1 MIPFDPVSL
10 EIIWSRLLTITEE
23 MWTTTLRTAVSTII
37 GVAND
42 FSCEILD
49 AEGRSITHAYRSM
62 PVFNMVMPN
71 VLKHLLKK
79 FPRQRMQPGDIF
91 LTNDPWLC
99 AGHTPDIA
107 IVTPIFS
114 GRRVIGFVGN
124 IANTS
129 DIGGALDLRNVR
141 DAYEEGILFP
151 LCYLYRAGEP
161 NQLVFELFEK
171 NVRIPEM
178 VLADIEAQVASN
190 EVGVQRTLALLEE
203 YGLEDLASL
212 SQEVRWRSEQAMRR
226 AIRDLPDGVYSNE
239 VYTDGLGTPLKLAAT
254 ITISGDRIHVDYTGT
269 APQVDRGGLNCTLP
283 YTTGHTLFPLKCLL
297 TPTVPSNEGD
307 FASISLYAPEGSIL
321 NCTFPASV
329 GLRVNTGWYLH
340 ELIFGA
346 LAEILPDRVQAGNG
360 LMSSLRAYGIDPT
373 GRPYNAHLFAGGG
386 RGAGGGKDGVSGNM
400 FPSSAANVPVEVFEL
415 NAPVLVT
422 EKEFIP
428 DSAGAG
434 ALRGRPGQRVSF
446 AKLPSYPLPVNIYF
460 HPARLYTPAK
470 GLFGGHDAP
479 PSRLI
484 FHDEVI
490 TDDPVAFTAG
500 TVALEK
506 PDDLLTYEISGGAG
520 MGDPRQRPR
529 QLVEQDVRDGLV
541 SAEQAA
547 MVYGHLG
554 QHLSDTAS
562 P

>member
-1 MIPFDPVSL
+1 MTPFDPVTL

-49 AEGRSITHAYRSM
+49 AEGRSMTHAYRSM

-71 VLKHLLKK
+71 VLQHLLKK
-79 FPRQRMQPGDIF
+79 FPPQRMQPGDIF

-114 GRRVIGFVGN
+114 GGRVIGFVGN

-129 DIGGALDLRNVR
+129 DIGGCLDLRKVR
-141 DAYEEGILFP
+141 DSYEEGILFP

-171 NVRIPEM
+171 NVRIPAM

-190 EVGVQRTLALLEE
+190 EVGVQRVLALLAE
-203 YGLEDLASL
+203 YGLEDLADL
-212 SQEVRWRSEQAMRR
+212 SQEIRGRSEQAMRR
-226 AIRDLPDGVYSNE
+226 AILDLPDGVYRNE
-239 VYTDGLGTPLKLAAT
+239 VHTDGLGTPLKLATT
-254 ITISGDRIHVDYTGT
+254 ITIRGDHIHVDYTGT
-269 APQVDRGGLNCTLP
+269 APQAERGGLNCTLP

-297 TPTVPSNEGD
+297 TPTIPSNEGD
-307 FASISLYAPEGSIL
+307 FAPISLHAPERSIL
-321 NCTFPASV
+321 NCKFPASV

-346 LAEILPDRVQAGNG
+346 LGEVLPDRVQAGNG
-360 LMSSLRAYGIDPT
+360 LMSSLRAYGIDPA

-386 RGAGGGKDGVSGNM
+386 RGAGGGHDGISANM

-422 EKEFIP
+422 EKELMP
-428 DSAGAG
+428 DAAGAG
-434 ALRGRPGQRVSF
+434 RLHGWPGQRLSL
-446 AKLPSYPLPVNIYF
+446 AKLPTYPLPVSVF
-460 HPARLYTPAK
+460 SHPTRLHTPAK
-470 GLFGGHDAP
+470 GLFGGHEAP

-490 TDDPVAFTAG
+490 TDDPATFTDG
-500 TVALEK
+500 TVTLEK
-506 PDDLLTYEISGGAG
+506 DTDVLTYEISGGAG
-520 MGDPRQRPR
+520 MGNPRQRR
-529 QLVEQDVRDGLV
+529 AEDVQCDLRDGLV
-541 SAEQAA
+541 SSQSAAQIYGLKTDTGAE
-547 MVYGHLG
+547 
-554 QHLSDTAS
+554 
-562 P
+562 

>member
-1 MIPFDPVSL
+1 VTQFDPVTL

-49 AEGRSITHAYRSM
+49 AEGRSVTHAYRSM

-71 VLKHLLKK
+71 VVKQLLKK
-79 FPRQRMQPGDIF
+79 FPRERMQPGDIF

-114 GRRVIGFVGN
+114 CGRVIGFVGN

-129 DIGGALDLRNVR
+129 DIGGALDLRKVR
-141 DAYEEGILFP
+141 DSYEEGLLFP

-178 VLADIEAQVASN
+178 VLADIEAQVSSN
-190 EVGVQRTLALLEE
+190 AVGVQRLLALLAE
-203 YGLEDLASL
+203 YGLEDLRDI
-212 SQEVRWRSEQAMRR
+212 SQEVRGRSEQAMRR
-226 AIRDLPDGVYSNE
+226 AIGELPDGVYRNE
-239 VYTDGLGTPLKLAAT
+239 IYTDGLGTPLKLAAT
-254 ITISGDRIHVDYTGT
+254 ITIRGDHIHVDYAGT

-297 TPTVPSNEGD
+297 TPTIPSNEGD
-307 FASISLYAPEGSIL
+307 FAPVSLYAPEGSIL
-321 NCTFPASV
+321 NCKFPASV

-346 LAEILPDRVQAGNG
+346 LASVLPDRVQAGNG
-360 LMSSLRAYGIDPT
+360 LMSSLRAYGIDPA

-386 RGAGGGKDGVSGNM
+386 RGAGGGSDGLSANM

-422 EKEFIP
+422 EKELMA

-434 ALRGRPGQRVSF
+434 TLRGWPGQRLSL
-446 AKLPSYPLPVNIYF
+446 AKLPTYPLSVSVYF
-460 HPARLYTPAK
+460 HPARLSTPAK
-470 GLFGGHDAP
+470 GLFGGREALS
-479 PSRLI
+479 SRLI

-490 TDDPVAFTAG
+490 TDDPAAFTEG
-500 TVALEK
+500 TVTLEK
-506 PDDLLTYEISGGAG
+506 DTDVLTYEISGGAG
-520 MGDPRQRPR
+520 IGDPSQRAR
-529 QLVEQDVRDGLV
+529 ALVRQDVRDGLV
-541 SAEQAA
+541 SAEQAERL
-547 MVYGHLG
+547 YGW
-554 QHLSDTAS
+554 DD
-562 P
+562 

>member
-1 MIPFDPVSL
+1 MIRFDPITL

-49 AEGRSITHAYRSM
+49 AEGRSMTHAYRSM

-71 VLKHLLKK
+71 VVKHLLDK
-79 FPRQRMQPGDIF
+79 FPREHMQPGDIF

-114 GRRVIGFVGN
+114 DRHVIGFVGN

-129 DIGGALDLRNVR
+129 DIGGVLDLRKAR
-141 DAYEEGILFP
+141 DSYEEGILFP
-151 LCYLYRAGEP
+151 LCYLYRAGVP

-178 VLADIEAQVASN
+178 VLADLEAQVASN
-190 EVGVQRTLALLEE
+190 AVGVERTLALLAE
-203 YGLEDLASL
+203 YELADLAEL
-212 SQEVRWRSEQAMRR
+212 SHEVCQRSEQAMRR
-226 AIRDLPDGVYSNE
+226 AIHELPDGVYRHE

-254 ITISGDRIHVDYTGT
+254 ITIAGDHIHVDYTGT
-269 APQVDRGGLNCTLP
+269 APQVDRGGLNCTLT

-307 FASISLYAPEGSIL
+307 FAPISLYAPEGSIL
-321 NCTFPASV
+321 HCTFPASV
-329 GLRVNTGWYLH
+329 SLRVNTGWYLH

-346 LAEILPDRVQAGNG
+346 LSHILPDRVQAGNG
-360 LMSSLRAYGIDPT
+360 LMSSLRTYGRDME

-386 RGAGGGKDGVSGNM
+386 RGAGGGLDGVSANM
-400 FPSSAANVPVEVFEL
+400 FPSSAANVPVEVFEF
-415 NAPVLVT
+415 NAPVLVK
-422 EKEFIP
+422 EKEFLL

-434 ALRGRPGQRVSF
+434 KLRGRPGQRLSL
-446 AKLPSYPLPVNIYF
+446 ARLPAHPLPVSLFF
-460 HPARLYTPAK
+460 HPARLYTPAQ
-470 GLFGGHDAP
+470 GLFDGQEAP

-490 TDDPVAFTAG
+490 TDDPATFTEG
-500 TVALEK
+500 TVTLEK
-506 PDDLLTYEISGGAG
+506 DTDVLTYEISGGAG
-520 MGDPRQRPR
+520 MGEPHARPGDLVQRD
-529 QLVEQDVRDGLV
+529 LRDGLV
-541 SAEQAA
+541 SPEQAQQ
-547 MVYGHLG
+547 VYGQG
-554 QHLSDTAS
+554 Q
-562 P
+562 

>member
-1 MIPFDPVSL
+1 VTHFDPITL

-42 FSCEILD
+42 FSCELLD
-49 AEGRSITHAYRSM
+49 AAGRSITHAYRSM

-71 VLKHLLKK
+71 VVKQLLKK
-79 FPRQRMQPGDIF
+79 FPRQRIQPGDIF

-107 IVTPIFS
+107 IVTPIFAA
-114 GRRVIGFVGN
+114 GQVIGFVGN
-124 IANTS
+124 VANTS
-129 DIGGALDLRNVR
+129 DIGGALDLRKVR
-141 DAYEEGILFP
+141 DSYEEGILFP
-151 LCYLYRAGEP
+151 LCYLYQAGMP

-190 EVGVQRTLALLEE
+190 AVGVERVLTLLAE
-203 YGLEDLASL
+203 YELPDLSGLSH
-212 SQEVRWRSEQAMRR
+212 EVRRRSEQAMRS
-226 AIRDLPDGVYSNE
+226 AIRQLPDGVYHNE
-239 VYTDGLGTPLKLAAT
+239 VYTDGLETPLQLAAT
-254 ITISGDRIHVDYTGT
+254 ITIQGDRIHVDYTGT
-269 APQVDRGGLNCTLP
+269 APQVERGGLNCTLT

-307 FASISLYAPEGSIL
+307 FAPISLYAPAGSIL

-329 GLRVNTGWYLH
+329 SLRVNTGWYLH

-346 LAEILPDRVQAGNG
+346 LGEVLPDHVQAGNG
-360 LMSSLRAYGIDPT
+360 LMSSLRAYGRDAD

-386 RGAGGGKDGVSGNM
+386 RGAGGGLDGVSANM

-415 NAPVLVT
+415 NAPVLVQ
-422 EKEFIP
+422 EKEFMS

-434 ALRGRPGQRVSF
+434 KLRGRPGQRLSL
-446 AKLPSYPLPVNIYF
+446 AKLPAHPLPVCLFF
-460 HPARLYTPAK
+460 HPARLYTPAR
-470 GLFGGHDAP
+470 GLFGGQEAP

-484 FHDEVI
+484 FHNEVI
-490 TDDPVAFTAG
+490 TDDPTTFTEG
-500 TVALEK
+500 TVTLAK
-506 PDDLLTYEISGGAG
+506 DNDVLTYEISGGAG
-520 MGDPRQRPR
+520 MGEPRERPR
-529 QLVEQDVRDGLV
+529 NLVQRDLHAGLI
-541 SAEQAA
+541 SPAQARHI
-547 MVYGHLG
+547 YGQG
-554 QHLSDTAS
+554 Q
-562 P
+562 

>member
-1 MIPFDPVSL
+1 MTRFDPVTL
-10 EIIWSRLLTITEE
+10 EILWSRLLTITEE

-71 VLKHLLKK
+71 VIKHLLRK
-79 FPRQRMQPGDIF
+79 FPRDQMQPGDIF
-91 LTNDPWLC
+91 LTNDPWIC

-107 IVTPIFS
+107 IVTPIFAA
-114 GRRVIGFVGN
+114 GRLIGFTGN

-129 DIGGALDLRNVR
+129 DIGGALDLRKVR
-141 DAYEEGILFP
+141 DSYEEGLLFP
-151 LCYLYRAGEP
+151 LCYLYQAGQP

-178 VLADIEAQVASN
+178 VLADLEAQVSSN
-190 EVGVQRTLALLEE
+190 EVGVQRILALLAE
-203 YGLEDLASL
+203 YGLEDLAAISH
-212 SQEVRWRSEQAMRR
+212 EVRSRSEQAMRR
-226 AIRDLPDGVYSNE
+226 AIHDLPDGIYRHE
-239 VYTDGLGTPLKLAAT
+239 VYTDGLGMPLKLAAT
-254 ITISGDRIHVDYTGT
+254 LTIRADHLHVDYTGT
-269 APQVDRGGLNCTLP
+269 APQAERGGLNCTLP

-297 TPTVPSNEGD
+297 TPTIPSNEGD
-307 FASISLYAPEGSIL
+307 FAAISLYAPEGSIL
-321 NCTFPASV
+321 NCQFPASV

-346 LAEILPDRVQAGNG
+346 LGEVLPDRVQAGNG
-360 LMSSLRAYGIDPT
+360 LMSSLRAYGIDPA

-386 RGAGGGKDGVSGNM
+386 RGAGGGLDGISANM

-422 EKEFIP
+422 EKELMP
-428 DSAGAG
+428 DAAGAG
-434 ALRGRPGQRVSF
+434 RLHGWPGQRLSL
-446 AKLPSYPLPVNIYF
+446 AKLPTYPLPVRVFF

-470 GLFGGHDAP
+470 GLFGGHEAP

-490 TDDPVAFTAG
+490 TDDPATFTDG
-500 TVALEK
+500 TVTLEK
-506 PDDLLTYEISGGAG
+506 DTDILTYEISGGAG
-520 MGDPRQRPR
+520 MGHPRERRAADVQS
-529 QLVEQDVRDGLV
+529 DVRDGLV
-541 SAEQAA
+541 SAQSAA
-547 MVYGHLG
+547 QIYGLETG
-554 QHLSDTAS
+554 TCAD
-562 P
+562 

>member
-1 MIPFDPVSL
+1 VTHFDPITL

-49 AEGRSITHAYRSM
+49 AEGRSVTHAYRSM

-71 VLKHLLKK
+71 VVKHLLTK
-79 FPRQRMQPGDIF
+79 FPRQEMQPGDVF

-107 IVTPIFS
+107 IVTPIFAA
-114 GRRVIGFVGN
+114 GRVIGFVGN

-129 DIGGALDLRNVR
+129 DIGGALDLRKVR
-141 DAYEEGILFP
+141 DSYEEGILFP

-178 VLADIEAQVASN
+178 VLADLEAQVASN
-190 EVGVQRTLALLEE
+190 AVGVERVLALLTE
-203 YGLEDLASL
+203 YGLADLTEL
-212 SQEVRWRSEQAMRR
+212 SHEIRERSEQAMRR
-226 AIRDLPDGVYSNE
+226 AIRALPDGVYRNE

-254 ITISGDRIHVDYTGT
+254 ITIQGDHIHVDYTGT
-269 APQVDRGGLNCTLP
+269 APQIERGGLNCTLT

-307 FASISLYAPEGSIL
+307 FAPISLYAPAGSIL
-321 NCTFPASV
+321 NCKFPASV
-329 GLRVNTGWYLH
+329 SLRVNTGWYLH

-346 LAEILPDRVQAGNG
+346 LGQVLPDRVQAGNG
-360 LMSSLRAYGIDPT
+360 LMSSLRAYGLDAD

-386 RGAGGGKDGVSGNM
+386 RGAGGGLDGVSANM

-415 NAPVLVT
+415 NAPVLMQ
-422 EKEFIP
+422 EKEFMP

-434 ALRGRPGQRVSF
+434 ALRGRPGQRLSL
-446 AKLPSYPLPVNIYF
+446 AKLPAHPLPVSVFF
-460 HPARLYTPAK
+460 HPARLYTPAR
-470 GLFGGHDAP
+470 GLFGGQEAP

-490 TDDPVAFTAG
+490 TDDPAAFTEG
-500 TVALEK
+500 TVTLEK
-506 PDDLLTYEISGGAG
+506 ADDVLTYEISGGAG
-520 MGDPRQRPR
+520 MGEPRNRPR
-529 QLVEQDVRDGLV
+529 DLVQRDLQDGLV
-541 SAEQAA
+541 SPAQAQQ
-547 MVYGHLG
+547 VYGHR
-554 QHLSDTAS
+554 Q
-562 P
+562 

>member
-1 MIPFDPVSL
+1 VTHFDPITL

-42 FSCEILD
+42 FSCELLD

-71 VLKHLLKK
+71 VVKHVLKK

-107 IVTPIFS
+107 IVTPIFAA
-114 GRRVIGFVGN
+114 GRVIGFVGN
-124 IANTS
+124 VANTS
-129 DIGGALDLRNVR
+129 DIGGALDLRKVR

-151 LCYLYRAGEP
+151 LCYLYQAGAP

-190 EVGVQRTLALLEE
+190 AVGVERVLALLAE
-203 YGLEDLASL
+203 YELPDLTAL
-212 SQEVRWRSEQAMRR
+212 SYEVRTRSEQAMRH
-226 AIRDLPDGVYSNE
+226 AIRALPDGVYRNT
-239 VYTDGLGTPLKLAAT
+239 VYTDGLGTPLQLAAT
-254 ITISGDRIHVDYTGT
+254 ITVQADRIHVDYTGT
-269 APQVDRGGLNCTLP
+269 APQVERGGLNCTLT

-307 FASISLYAPEGSIL
+307 FAPISLYAPPGSIL
-321 NCTFPASV
+321 HCTFPASV
-329 GLRVNTGWYLH
+329 SLRVNTGWYLH

-346 LAEILPDRVQAGNG
+346 LGAVLPDRVQAGNG
-360 LMSSLRAYGIDPT
+360 LMSSLRAYGHDAD

-386 RGAGGGKDGVSGNM
+386 RGAGGGLDGVSANM

-415 NAPVLVT
+415 NAPVLVQ
-422 EKEFIP
+422 EKEFMP

-434 ALRGRPGQRVSF
+434 KLRGRPGQRLSL
-446 AKLPSYPLPVNIYF
+446 AKLPTHPLPVSLFF
-460 HPARLYTPAK
+460 HPARLYTPAQ
-470 GLFGGHDAP
+470 GLFSGQEAP

-484 FHDEVI
+484 FHNEVI
-490 TDDPVAFTAG
+490 TDDPATFTEG
-500 TVALEK
+500 TVTLDKA
-506 PDDLLTYEISGGAG
+506 DDVLTYEISGGAG
-520 MGDPRQRPR
+520 MGEPCDRPHDLVQRDL
-529 QLVEQDVRDGLV
+529 QAGLT
-541 SAEQAA
+541 SPAQAQQ
-547 MVYGHLG
+547 VYGQG
-554 QHLSDTAS
+554 Q
-562 P
+562 

>member
-1 MIPFDPVSL
+1 VSHFDPITL

-49 AEGRSITHAYRSM
+49 AAGRSVTHAYRSM

-71 VLKHLLKK
+71 VVKHLLQK
-79 FPRQRMQPGDIF
+79 FPPQHMQPGDMF

-114 GRRVIGFVGN
+114 AGRVIGFVGN

-129 DIGGALDLRNVR
+129 DIGGALDLRQVR
-141 DAYEEGILFP
+141 DSYEEGILFP

-171 NVRIPEM
+171 NVRIPDM
-178 VLADIEAQVASN
+178 VLADLEAQVASN
-190 EVGVQRTLALLEE
+190 AVGAQRVLALLAE
-203 YGLEDLASL
+203 YNLADLTDISH
-212 SQEVRWRSEQAMRR
+212 QVRQRSEQAMRR
-226 AIRDLPDGVYSNE
+226 AIGALPDGVYRNE
-239 VYTDGLGTPLKLAAT
+239 VYTDGLGTPLRLAAT
-254 ITISGDRIHVDYTGT
+254 ITIQGDRIHVDYTGT
-269 APQVDRGGLNCTLP
+269 TSQVERGGLNCTLT

-307 FASISLYAPEGSIL
+307 FAPLSLYAPAGSIL

-329 GLRVNTGWYLH
+329 SLRVNTGWYLH

-346 LAEILPDRVQAGNG
+346 LGHVLPDRVQAGNG
-360 LMSSLRAYGIDPT
+360 LMSSLRAYGCDAD

-386 RGAGGGKDGVSGNM
+386 RGAGGGLDGVGANM
-400 FPSSAANVPVEVFEL
+400 FPSSAANVPVEVLEL
-415 NAPVLVT
+415 HAPVLVQ
-422 EKEFIP
+422 EKEFMP

-434 ALRGRPGQRVSF
+434 TRRGRPGQRLSL
-446 AKLPSYPLPVNIYF
+446 AKLPTHPLPVSIFF

-470 GLFGGHDAP
+470 GLFGGHEAP

-490 TDDPVAFTAG
+490 TDDPATFTEG
-500 TVALEK
+500 TVTLEK
-506 PDDLLTYEISGGAG
+506 DTDVLTYEVSGGAG
-520 MGDPRQRPR
+520 MGAPHERPPDLVQRDL
-529 QLVEQDVRDGLV
+529 QAGLI
-541 SAEQAA
+541 SPAQAQQ
-547 MVYGHLG
+547 VYGHRG
-554 QHLSDTAS
+554 
-562 P
+562 

>member
-1 MIPFDPVSL
+1 MTPFDPVTL
-10 EIIWSRLLTITEE
+10 EILWSRLLTITEE

-49 AEGRSITHAYRSM
+49 DEGRAITHAYRSM

-71 VLKHLLKK
+71 VLKHLLRK
-79 FPRQRMQPGDIF
+79 FPREQMQPGDIF

-107 IVTPIFS
+107 IVTPIFAA
-114 GRRVIGFVGN
+114 GRVIGFAGN

-129 DIGGALDLRNVR
+129 DIGGALDLRKVR
-141 DAYEEGILFP
+141 DSYEEGLLLP
-151 LCYLYRAGEP
+151 LCHLYRAGKP

-178 VLADIEAQVASN
+178 VLADLEAQVASN
-190 EVGVQRTLALLEE
+190 AVGVQRILALLAE
-203 YGLEDLASL
+203 YGLEDLAAISH
-212 SQEVRWRSEQAMRR
+212 EVRLRSEHAMRR
-226 AIRDLPDGVYSNE
+226 AILGLPDGLYRSE
-239 VYTDGLGTPLKLAAT
+239 VYTDGLGTPLKLAAA
-254 ITISGDRIHVDYTGT
+254 ITIRGDHIHVDYTGT
-269 APQVDRGGLNCTLP
+269 APQAERGGLNCTLP

-297 TPTVPSNEGD
+297 TPTIPSNEGD
-307 FASISLYAPEGSIL
+307 FAPISLYAPEGSIL
-321 NCTFPASV
+321 NCQFPASV

-346 LAEILPDRVQAGNG
+346 LGEVLPDRVQAGNG
-360 LMSSLRAYGIDPT
+360 LMSSLRAYGIDPA

-386 RGAGGGKDGVSGNM
+386 RGAGGGRDGISANM

-422 EKEFIP
+422 EKELMA
-428 DSAGAG
+428 DTAGAG
-434 ALRGRPGQRVSF
+434 KLRGWPGQRLSL
-446 AKLPSYPLPVNIYF
+446 AKLRTYPLPVSVYF
-460 HPARLYTPAK
+460 HPARLYTPAQ
-470 GLFGGHDAP
+470 GLFGGHEAP

-490 TDDPVAFTAG
+490 TDDPATFTDG
-500 TVALEK
+500 TVTLEK
-506 PDDLLTYEISGGAG
+506 DTDVLTYEISGGAG
-520 MGDPRQRPR
+520 MGDPRERR
-529 QLVEQDVRDGLV
+529 AADVQSDLRDGLV
-541 SAEQAA
+541 SSHSAAQIYGQRIDARAE
-547 MVYGHLG
+547 
-554 QHLSDTAS
+554 
-562 P
+562 

>member
-1 MIPFDPVSL
+1 MSQFDPVTL

-49 AEGRSITHAYRSM
+49 AEGRSMTHAYRSM
-62 PVFNMVMPN
+62 PVFNMVMPH
-71 VLKHLLKK
+71 VVKHLLKK
-79 FPRQRMQPGDIF
+79 FPRDHMQPGDIF

-114 GRRVIGFVGN
+114 RGRVIGFVGN

-129 DIGGALDLRNVR
+129 DIGGALDLRKVR
-141 DAYEEGILFP
+141 DSYEEGILFP

-161 NQLVFELFEK
+161 NSLVFELFEK

-178 VLADIEAQVASN
+178 VLADLEAQVAAN
-190 EVGVQRTLALLEE
+190 EVGAHRMLALLAE
-203 YGLEDLASL
+203 YGLEDLSGL
-212 SQEVRWRSEQAMRR
+212 SHEVRSRSEQAMRR
-226 AIRDLPDGVYSNE
+226 AIRELPDGVYRNE
-239 VYTDGLGTPLKLAAT
+239 VYTDGLGTPLKLSAV
-254 ITISGDRIHVDYTGT
+254 ITIRGEHIHADYAGS

-307 FASISLYAPEGSIL
+307 FAPVSLYAPEGSIL

-329 GLRVNTGWYLH
+329 GSRVNTGWYLH

-346 LAEILPDRVQAGNG
+346 LANVLPERVQAGNG
-360 LMSSLRAYGIDPT
+360 LMSSLRAYGIDPA

-386 RGAGGGKDGVSGNM
+386 RGAGGGRDGISANM

-415 NAPVLVT
+415 NAPVLIM

-428 DSAGAG
+428 DSAGVG
-434 ALRGRPGQRVSF
+434 KHRGRPGQRLSL
-446 AKLPSYPLPVNIYF
+446 AKLPTHPLPVSVFF
-460 HPARLYTPAK
+460 HPARLYTPAR
-470 GLFGGHDAP
+470 GLFGGQDASP
-479 PSRLI
+479 GRLI

-490 TDDPVAFTAG
+490 TEDPASFTEG
-500 TVALEK
+500 TVTLEK
-506 PDDLLTYEISGGAG
+506 DTDLLTYEISGGAG
-520 MGDPRQRPR
+520 MGDPRDRPR
-529 QLVEQDVRDGLV
+529 DLVQQDVRDGLV
-541 SAEQAA
+541 SP
-547 MVYGHLG
+547 G
-554 QHLSDTAS
+554 
-562 P
+562 

>member
-1 MIPFDPVSL
+1 MTQFDPVTL

-49 AEGRSITHAYRSM
+49 AEGRSVTHAYRSM

-71 VLKHLLKK
+71 VVKHLLKK
-79 FPRQRMQPGDIF
+79 FPRERMQPGDIF

-114 GRRVIGFVGN
+114 AGRVIGFVGN

-129 DIGGALDLRNVR
+129 DIGGALDLRKVR
-141 DAYEEGILFP
+141 DSYEEGLLFP

-178 VLADIEAQVASN
+178 VLADIEAQVSAN
-190 EVGVQRTLALLEE
+190 AVGVQRLLALLAE
-203 YGLEDLASL
+203 YGLEDLSDI
-212 SQEVRWRSEQAMRR
+212 SHEVRGRSEHAMRR
-226 AIRDLPDGVYSNE
+226 AISELPDGVYRNE
-239 VYTDGLGTPLKLAAT
+239 IYTDGLGTPLKLAAT
-254 ITISGDRIHVDYTGT
+254 ITIRGDHIHVDYSGT

-307 FASISLYAPEGSIL
+307 FAPVNLYAPEGSIL
-321 NCTFPASV
+321 NCKFPASV

-346 LAEILPDRVQAGNG
+346 LASVLPDRVQAGNG
-360 LMSSLRAYGIDPT
+360 LMSSLRAYGIDPA

-386 RGAGGGKDGVSGNM
+386 RGAGGGRDGLSANM

-422 EKEFIP
+422 EKELML

-434 ALRGRPGQRVSF
+434 TLRGCPGQRLSL
-446 AKLPSYPLPVNIYF
+446 AKLPTYPLPVSVYF

-470 GLFGGHDAP
+470 GLFGGHEAL

-490 TDDPVAFTAG
+490 SDDPAAFTEG
-500 TVALEK
+500 TVTLEK
-506 PDDLLTYEISGGAG
+506 DTDVLTYEISGGAG
-520 MGDPRQRPR
+520 MGDPNQRAR
-529 QLVEQDVRDGLV
+529 ALVQQDLRDGLV
-541 SAEQAA
+541 SAEQAERL
-547 MVYGHLG
+547 YDW
-554 QHLSDTAS
+554 SE
-562 P
+562 

>member
-1 MIPFDPVSL
+1 VAQFDPVTL

-49 AEGRSITHAYRSM
+49 AEGRSVTHAYRSM

-71 VLKHLLKK
+71 VVKQLLKK
-79 FPRQRMQPGDIF
+79 FPRDRMQPGDIF

-114 GRRVIGFVGN
+114 AGRVLGFVGN

-129 DIGGALDLRNVR
+129 DIGGALDLRKVR
-141 DAYEEGILFP
+141 DSYEEGLLFP
-151 LCYLYRAGEP
+151 LCYLYRGGEP

-178 VLADIEAQVASN
+178 VLADIEAQVSSN
-190 EVGVQRTLALLEE
+190 EVGVQRLLALLAE
-203 YGLEDLASL
+203 YGLEDLADISH
-212 SQEVRWRSEQAMRR
+212 EVRRRSETAMRR
-226 AIRDLPDGVYSNE
+226 AIGELPDGVYDNE
-239 VYTDGLGTPLKLAAT
+239 VYTDGLGMPLKLAAT
-254 ITISGDRIHVDYTGT
+254 ITIHGDHIHVDYTGT
-269 APQVDRGGLNCTLP
+269 APQVERGGLNCTLP

-307 FASISLYAPEGSIL
+307 FAPVSLYAPEGSIL
-321 NCTFPASV
+321 NCKFPASV

-346 LAEILPDRVQAGNG
+346 LGNVLPDRVQAGNG
-360 LMSSLRAYGIDPT
+360 LMSSLRAYGIDPA

-386 RGAGGGKDGVSGNM
+386 RGAGGGTDGLSANM

-415 NAPVLVT
+415 NAPVLIT
-422 EKEFIP
+422 EKELMP

-434 ALRGRPGQRVSF
+434 RLRGWPGQRLSL
-446 AKLPSYPLPVNIYF
+446 AKLPTYPLPVSVYF

-470 GLFGGHDAP
+470 GLFGGHEAP

-484 FHDEVI
+484 FHVEVI
-490 TDDPVAFTAG
+490 TDDPAAFTEG
-500 TVALEK
+500 TVTLEK
-506 PDDLLTYEISGGAG
+506 DTDVLTYEISGGAG
-520 MGDPRQRPR
+520 MGDPHERARE
-529 QLVEQDVRDGLV
+529 LVQQDLRDGLV
-541 SAEQAA
+541 SAEQAERR
-547 MVYGHLG
+547 YGWSQEGH
-554 QHLSDTAS
+554 DT
-562 P
+562 PRL